1 MKKNNEYESP
11 VTETVEMETG
21 GAVLMASF
29 TGENINNWE
38 DM

>member
-1 MKKNNEYESP
+1 MKKNSEYESP
-11 VTETVEMETG
+11 VAEIMEMESG

-29 TGENINNWE
+29 TGENINDWE

>member
-11 VTETVEMETG
+11 VAETVEMETG

-29 TGENINNWE
+29 TGENINEWE
-38 DM
+38 EM

>member
-11 VTETVEMETG
+11 VAETVEMETE

-29 TGENINNWE
+29 TGENINEWE
-38 DM
+38 EM